1 MSTGDSIISQPWRVL
16 RLDSIRNKILVFA
29 VLATLIPTLATTYF
43 SYAQNKRSLSEK
55 ITGELRSVS
64 GETAR
69 EMDVWLQERLYDL
82 RVFASSYVVSENLAS
97 LNRGR
102 TGGQA
107 LGRLNDYL
115 TSVRER
121 FTDYEELLVV
131 DADGRVV
138 TSRASR
144 TSVVSL
150 PPDGLRDLRRNE
162 PFVGDASWDPAL
174 KKAVLI
180 LAVPV
185 HQAGG
190 RFLGAFAAKLN
201 LHSVA
206 AILERLS
213 PGGPGGPG
221 AVYLMT
227 NTGSIVIRSHP
238 GSAAPK
244 QTALPEPTTRALFK
258 EEGATVEYRG
268 ADGDAVIGTLRR
280 VPALRWAA
288 VAETPR
294 EEAFR
299 QVTRLRNVT
308 ALILAALLAG
318 VGLIAYVLGL
328 VIVRPL
334 GRLTTAAGK
343 VAAGDLAVDV
353 PVPAHGGGEVG
364 YLTAVFNNMVA
375 RLRESREKLEQLSV
389 TDSLTGLYNRRH
401 LMETLA
407 KELARSRRLRHPCS
421 VLMADVDHF
430 KRYNDDYGHLAGD
443 AALERVAEILRE
455 ATRGVDCPARYGG
468 EEFLVMLPETG
479 LARAAE
485 VAERIRARVAAE
497 TFGDGKI
504 TVSIGVAEFPRHG
517 ETPEALIAAADA
529 ALYQAK
535 DTDRNRVV
543 AARGTGPKET
553 TPKPA

>member
-1 MSTGDSIISQPWRVL
+1 MSTWEDMMSHAWRVL

-29 VLATLIPTLATTYF
+29 VLATLIPTLATTYV
-43 SYAQNKRSLSEK
+43 SYAQNQRSLSDK

-64 GETAR
+64 AETAR
-69 EMDVWLQERLYDL
+69 EMDLWLKERLYDL
-82 RVFASSYVVSENLAS
+82 RVFASSYVVSENLA
-97 LNRGR
+97 RIR
-102 TGGQA
+102 TGSAGGEA
-107 LGRLNDYL
+107 LRRLNDYL

-138 TSRASR
+138 TSRAGR

-150 PPDGLRDLRRNE
+150 PPDGLRDLRRDE
-162 PFVGDASWDPAL
+162 PVVGDASWDPAL

-201 LHSVA
+201 LHSVG

-213 PGGPGGPG
+213 PGGPGH
-221 AVYLMT
+221 VYLMT
-227 NTGSIVIRSHP
+227 NVGSVVIRSHA
-238 GSAAPK
+238 SATAPK
-244 QTALPEPTTRALFK
+244 QTKLPEPTTRALFNS
-258 EEGATVEYRG
+258 EGATVEYRG
-268 ADGDAVIGTLRR
+268 ADGEAVIGTLRR

-318 VGLIAYVLGL
+318 VGLIAYFLGL

-334 GRLTTAAGK
+334 RRLTGAAAK
-343 VAAGDLAVDV
+343 VAAGDLAVDLPV
-353 PVPAHGGGEVG
+353 PVHGGGEVG

-389 TDSLTGLYNRRH
+389 TDGLTGLYNRRH

-407 KELARSRRLRHPCS
+407 KELQRSRRLRHPCS

-443 AALERVAEILRE
+443 AALARVAEILRE

-468 EEFLVMLPETG
+468 EEFLVMLPETA
-479 LARAAE
+479 LARAAA

-497 TFGDGKI
+497 TFGEGKI
-504 TVSIGVAEFPRHG
+504 TVSIGVAEFPPHG
-517 ETPEALIAAADA
+517 ETPEALIATADA

-535 DTDRNRVV
+535 DKSRDRVV
-543 AARGTGPKET
+543 AAGGKPSKE
-553 TPKPA
+553 PA